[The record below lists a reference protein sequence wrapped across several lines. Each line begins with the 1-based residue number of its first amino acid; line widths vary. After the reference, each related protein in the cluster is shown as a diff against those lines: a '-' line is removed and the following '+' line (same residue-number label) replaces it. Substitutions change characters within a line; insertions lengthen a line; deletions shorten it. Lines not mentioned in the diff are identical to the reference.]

1 MRLKNTTS
9 PDVKRSPDNFFCL
22 FCFSKIKDT
31 EQNSGETKGTP
42 VNTAEKQ

>member
-1 MRLKNTTS
+1 MLKETRTI
-9 PDVKRSPDNFFCL
+9 FFL
-22 FCFSKIKDT
+22 FVLFFKNKKDT